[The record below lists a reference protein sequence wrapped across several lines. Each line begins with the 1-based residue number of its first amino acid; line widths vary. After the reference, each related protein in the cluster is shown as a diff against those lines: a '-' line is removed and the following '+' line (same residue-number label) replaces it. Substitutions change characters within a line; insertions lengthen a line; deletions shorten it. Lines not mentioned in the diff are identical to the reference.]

1 VRRLIVLGVLAAG
14 VLVPVAGAALVPV
27 PLLVQHAI
35 TKRTSALS
43 YVPARVPFGFRFVRW
58 SYAAKPQPVT
68 RIWFHRRGKPA
79 SWQIT
84 FVASKQTGP
93 CPRGE
98 KSYQVDGNKVWWSH
112 TRNEQQAW
120 RCVAGPKGTVRLTAA
135 TAIPLT
141 AFAAVGLAQVAAA
154 GHRIR

>member
-1 VRRLIVLGVLAAG
+1 MVRLFVAASAG
-14 VLVPVAGAALVPV
+14 AALVAAPAVAALVPV
-27 PLLVQHAI
+27 PLVVQHTI
-35 TKRTSALS
+35 KQRTSGLG
-43 YVPARVPFGFRFVRW
+43 YVPARVPFGFRYARW
-58 SYAAKPQPVT
+58 SYSATPQPVT
-68 RIWFHRRGKPA
+68 RIWFRRRLKPA

-84 FVASKQTGP
+84 FIAAKQAGP

-120 RCVAGPKGTVRLTAA
+120 RCVSRPKGSVRLTAA
-135 TAIPLT
+135 TSMPPT

>member
-1 VRRLIVLGVLAAG
+1 VRRLIVLGVLTAG

-35 TKRTSALS
+35 TKRTAALN
-43 YVPARVPFGFRFVRW
+43 YVPARVPFGFRYARW

-84 FVASKQTGP
+84 FVASKQAGP

-98 KSYQVDGNKVWWSH
+98 KSYQVDGNKVWSSGDKV
-112 TRNEQQAW
+112 AW
-120 RCVAGPKGTVRLTAA
+120 RCVKGVNGRIVKILASGGKY
-135 TAIPLT
+135 P
-141 AFAAVGLAQVAAA
+141 AVGLAIIAASVK
-154 GHRIR
+154 RI

>member
-1 VRRLIVLGVLAAG
+1 MLLGLFA
-14 VLVPVAGAALVPV
+14 PVAAAALVPV
-27 PLLVQHAI
+27 PLLAQHAI
-35 TKRTSALS
+35 SRVTSVVD
-43 YVPARVPFGFRFVRW
+43 YVPARVPFGFRYTRW
-58 SYAAKPQPVT
+58 SYGATPQPVV
-68 RIWFHRRGKPA
+68 RIWFQRRGKSVA
-79 SWQIT
+79 WQIT
-84 FVASKQTGP
+84 FVASKQSGP

-120 RCVAGPKGTVRLTAA
+120 RCVAGPKGAVRLTAA
-135 TAIPLT
+135 TPLPPT

>member
-1 VRRLIVLGVLAAG
+1 VRRLIVLGVLTAG

-35 TKRTSALS
+35 TKRTAALN
-43 YVPARVPFGFRFVRW
+43 YVPARVPFGFRYARW

-84 FVASKQTGP
+84 FVASKQAGP

-120 RCVAGPKGTVRLTAA
+120 RCVAGPKGTVRLTVA
-135 TAIPLT
+135 TPIPPT

>member
-1 VRRLIVLGVLAAG
+1 
-14 VLVPVAGAALVPV
+14 VPV
-27 PLLVQHAI
+27 PLVVQQAI
-35 TKRTSALS
+35 KKRTSALG
-43 YVPARVPFGFRFVRW
+43 YVPARLPFGFRYARW
-58 SYAAKPQPVT
+58 SYAASPQPVT
-68 RIWFHRRGKPA
+68 RIWFRRRLKPP

-84 FVASKQTGP
+84 FVASKQSGP

-120 RCVAGPKGTVRLTAA
+120 RCVAGPKGSVRLTAA
-135 TAIPLT
+135 TPIPPT

>member
-1 VRRLIVLGVLAAG
+1 MVRRLVVASVVAALLGPAA
-14 VLVPVAGAALVPV
+14 AAALVPV
-27 PLLVQHAI
+27 PLVVQQAI
-35 TKRTSALS
+35 KKRTNALG
-43 YVPARVPFGFRFVRW
+43 YVPARLPFGFRYARW
-58 SYAAKPQPVT
+58 SYAASPQPVT
-68 RIWFHRRGKPA
+68 RIWFRRRLKPP

-84 FVASKQTGP
+84 FVASKQSGP

-112 TRNEQQAW
+112 TRSEQQAW
-120 RCVAGPKGTVRLTAA
+120 RCVAGPQGSVRLTAA
-135 TAIPLT
+135 TPIAPT

>member
-1 VRRLIVLGVLAAG
+1 MSRLIVFGVLTAG

-68 RIWFHRRGKPA
+68 RIWFHRRGK
-79 SWQIT
+79 
-84 FVASKQTGP
+84 
-93 CPRGE
+93 
-98 KSYQVDGNKVWWSH
+98 
-112 TRNEQQAW
+112 
-120 RCVAGPKGTVRLTAA
+120 AA
-135 TAIPLT
+135 
-141 AFAAVGLAQVAAA
+141 
-154 GHRIR
+154 